1 MVIFV
6 KLLLPLA
13 RSYLREFSNVI
24 LRACIRYLEIPST
37 LINSLG
43 KNIKQTLHQPAI
55 AAIIDIHRFIFI
67 CYTTIDDS

>member
-13 RSYLREFSNVI
+13 RSYLREFVNVLLRVCMKYFKI
-24 LRACIRYLEIPST
+24 LST
-37 LINSLG
+37 LLNSLG